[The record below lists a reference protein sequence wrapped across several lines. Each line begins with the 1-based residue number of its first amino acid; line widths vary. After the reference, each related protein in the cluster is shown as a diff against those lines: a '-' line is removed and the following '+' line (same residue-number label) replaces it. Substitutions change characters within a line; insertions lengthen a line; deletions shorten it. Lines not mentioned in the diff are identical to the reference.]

1 MNAYERALKLR
12 PNSPQIETALAL
24 VLVERGGAG
33 DTARAAELCRHVIL
47 VEPSPV
53 VYWVLARTFDSD
65 DGRADW
71 AMAEFYRLQ
80 NKNDKS
86 REYARRAKSR
96 LKPGTP
102 EYIKSNDILKSKD

>member
-1 MNAYERALKLR
+1 MG
-12 PNSPQIETALAL
+12 
-24 VLVERGGAG
+24 ERGGMG
-33 DTARAAELCRHVIL
+33 DADRAAELCRHVIL
-47 VEPSPV
+47 ADPSPMA
-53 VYWVLARTFDSD
+53 YWVLARTFDSD

-80 NKNDKS
+80 NKSDKS

-102 EYIKSNDILKSKD
+102 EYIKSKDILNSKN